1 MQLIGMMDSPFV
13 RRVAV
18 SMAVLGMP
26 FEHRPVSVF
35 RHFDQ
40 FREINPVVKA
50 PTFIDDDGTQLIDS
64 TLILD
69 YLDESV
75 EPQARLMPQAR
86 PIRRQALRLI
96 GFALAASEKTVQI
109 AYERNL
115 RPEDKQHAPWLER
128 VQLQLAAAYDT
139 LEGDVARLAGAAGA
153 NGWLCGERLMQPDIT
168 VAVAW
173 RFTQH
178 MLPGAIDPHRYPAL
192 AALSARAE
200 ALPAFVGAPLQ

>member
-18 SMAVLGMP
+18 SMAMLGMP

-35 RHFDQ
+35 RHFDR
-40 FREINPVVKA
+40 FREVNPVVKA

-69 YLDESV
+69 YLDQCVARE
-75 EPQARLMPQAR
+75 ARLMPQENAQ
-86 PIRRQALRLI
+86 RRHALHLI

-109 AYERNL
+109 AYEQKL
-115 RPEDKQHAPWLER
+115 RPQEKQHAPWLER
-128 VQLQLAAAYDT
+128 VHTQLAAAYDL
-139 LEGDVARLAGAAGA
+139 LERDVADAGAQA
-153 NGWLCGERLMQPDIT
+153 WLCGDRPMQPDIT
-168 VAVAW
+168 VAVSW

-178 MLPGAIDPHRYPAL
+178 MLPGVVEPSRYPAL
-192 AALSARAE
+192 AALSERAE
-200 ALPAFVGAPLQ
+200 ALPAFVGAPLE

>member
-26 FEHRPVSVF
+26 FEHRPLSVF

-40 FREINPVVKA
+40 FREINAAVKA
-50 PTFIDDDGTQLIDS
+50 PTFIDDDGVQLIDS
-64 TLILD
+64 SLILD
-69 YLDESV
+69 YVDQCV
-75 EPQARLMPQAR
+75 PPQARLMPEDNGL
-86 PIRRQALRLI
+86 RRRALRFV
-96 GFALAASEKTVQI
+96 GFALAACEKTVQI
-109 AYERNL
+109 VYEENL
-115 RPEDKQHAPWLER
+115 RPQEKQHAPWLER
-128 VQLQLAAAYDT
+128 VRTQLAAAFDT
-139 LEGDVARLAGAAGA
+139 LERDMGSARDHA
-153 NGWLCGERLMQPDIT
+153 WLCGDRLMQPDIT

-178 MLPGAIDPHRYPAL
+178 ILPGTIEPSRYPAL

-200 ALPAFVGAPLQ
+200 ALPAFVGAPLA

>member
-18 SMAVLGMP
+18 SMAVLGIP

-35 RHFDQ
+35 RHFDE

-69 YLDESV
+69 YLEQRAA
-75 EPQARLMPQAR
+75 PPARLMPQEPAAR
-86 PIRRQALRLI
+86 RNALHLI
-96 GFALAASEKTVQI
+96 GFALAACEKTVQI
-109 AYERNL
+109 AYEQSV
-115 RPEDKQHAPWLER
+115 RPQDKRHAPWLER
-128 VQLQLAAAYDT
+128 
-139 LEGDVARLAGAAGA
+139 GVADAVRAGT
-153 NGWLCGERLMQPDIT
+153 WLCGDRLMQPDIT
-168 VAVAW
+168 AAVAW

-178 MLPGAIDPHRYPAL
+178 ISPGEFGSSRYPAL
-192 AALSARAE
+192 AALSERAE
-200 ALPAFVGAPLQ
+200 ALPAFVGAPLE

>member
-13 RRVAV
+13 RRVAI

-26 FEHRPVSVF
+26 FEHRSVSVF

-64 TLILD
+64 SLILD
-69 YLDESV
+69 YLDHCV
-75 EPQARLMPQAR
+75 APQARLMPQENAAR
-86 PIRRQALRLI
+86 RRALHFI
-96 GFALAASEKTVQI
+96 GFALAAGEKTVQI
-109 AYERNL
+109 VYERNL
-115 RPEDKQHAPWLER
+115 RPREKQHEPWLDR
-128 VQLQLAAAYDT
+128 VHTQLAAAYQT
-139 LEGDVARLAGAAGA
+139 LEQGVAGVGAQQQ
-153 NGWLCGERLMQPDIT
+153 WLCGDRLMQPDIT

-178 MLPGAIDPHRYPAL
+178 ILPGVVDPDRYPAL
-192 AALSARAE
+192 TALSGRAE
-200 ALPAFVGAPLQ
+200 ALPEFAGAPLE

>member
-1 MQLIGMMDSPFV
+1 MLLIGMMDSPFV

-26 FEHRPVSVF
+26 FEHRSVSVF

-64 TLILD
+64 SLILD
-69 YLDESV
+69 YLDHCV
-75 EPQARLMPQAR
+75 APQARLMPQENAE
-86 PIRRQALRLI
+86 RRRALHFI

-109 AYERNL
+109 VYERNL
-115 RPEDKQHAPWLER
+115 RPQEKQHAPWLER
-128 VQLQLAAAYDT
+128 VHTQLAAAYQT
-139 LEGDVARLAGAAGA
+139 LERGVAGGGARQWLGGD
-153 NGWLCGERLMQPDIT
+153 RLMQADIT
-168 VAVAW
+168 VAVSW

-178 MLPGAIDPHRYPAL
+178 ILPGVVDPSHYPAL
-192 AALSARAE
+192 TALSERAE
-200 ALPAFVGAPLQ
+200 ALPEFVGAPLE